1 LTEPRQLRWRAD
13 PEVSRF
19 GPRLILTGWL
29 AVGEKMP
36 NVDELVEVDGETWQ
50 VVSWSFRG
58 KPGQPGTIA
67 LELVRS
73 VE

>member
-1 LTEPRQLRWRAD
+1 
-13 PEVSRF
+13 
-19 GPRLILTGWL
+19 
-29 AVGEKMP
+29 MP